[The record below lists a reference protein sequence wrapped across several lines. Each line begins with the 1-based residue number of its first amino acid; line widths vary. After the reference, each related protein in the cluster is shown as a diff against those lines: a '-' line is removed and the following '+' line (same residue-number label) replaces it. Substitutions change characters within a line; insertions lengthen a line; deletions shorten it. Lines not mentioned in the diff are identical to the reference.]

1 MAKKTKRNLTAPKK
15 EGKSRALAILSP
27 TLVPVD
33 FYGDQLYFVDEDGC
47 WVPMRPIVE
56 ALNLSWSR
64 QRKKIKE
71 DPVLATVV
79 AQWATQV
86 ASNNQKRL
94 RTYIKLDYLNGWL
107 FKINPNKVPDPTARK
122 RVIRYQKEC
131 YEVLSR
137 HYQAHLVFKNEVLA
151 KLPDPE
157 SRPSQAIDDVGT
169 FTRCARSTLMRYMP
183 QGQEEQTGKM
193 AQDIVDGAMMCAGEM
208 QTIIAEEDEI
218 LSKTGCY
225 EKIIDQANEQTAKGI
240 PFKDWDIF
248 LRLEYML
255 MRKEMAETVEPGLEQ
270 CAGEAKETVI
280 EFRNRAAQV
289 VSEFTALP
297 GVREKVMALAQPRKK
312 EIAQEGVEL

>member
-47 WVPMRPIVE
+47 WVPIRPIVE

-86 ASNNQKRL
+86 ESNNQKRL

-107 FKINPNKVPDPTARK
+107 FKINPNKIPDPTARE
-122 RVIRYQKEC
+122 RVIRYQREC

-137 HYQAHLVFKNEVLA
+137 HYQTHLVFKSEVLA
-151 KLPDPE
+151 KLPDTKSRKGRKMTFGRCHFNFLGVRSPE
-157 SRPSQAIDDVGT
+157 LAVGN
-169 FTRCARSTLMRYMP
+169 CSTNIV
-183 QGQEEQTGKM
+183 TGKGHCF
-193 AQDIVDGAMMCAGEM
+193 ACNARWNLASLYAKKLGISYDEARREPARESSPSAIANGDPLEIALERYRGNYRTNSKAGDY
-208 QTIIAEEDEI
+208 AAARGL
-218 LSKTGCY
+218 LS
-225 EKIIDQANEQTAKGI
+225 
-240 PFKDWDIF
+240 P
-248 LRLEYML
+248 
-255 MRKEMAETVEPGLEQ
+255 TVEQFEIGYAMDSWTDLLTESWENQEKRPWSSGSLNAPKPGGISTTF
-270 CAGEAKETVI
+270 CVTG
-280 EFRNRAAQV
+280 
-289 VSEFTALP
+289 
-297 GVREKVMALAQPRKK
+297 
-312 EIAQEGVEL
+312 